1 MADLYGLLKLQKN
14 ASIDEVKKAYRKE
27 ALVKHP
33 DRGGNKEEF
42 QKMQA
47 AYEVLSDPDKRAHYD
62 ATGQVP
68 QEGGPGFGGP
78 GGMPDLAAMF
88 GGMFNGGGF
97 PGSGFPGIPFP
108 FFNGGGPGSPGG
120 PNGPL
125 KAARGPNKIHE
136 IGLSLADV
144 YHGKKFTLN
153 MKRETLCGRCSG
165 RGGTR
170 VENCGTCGGKGFRM
184 RAMQMGP
191 IMTMS
196 QEACGACGQSGQK
209 VLDECVDCRGKK
221 TLERESVLDVHVEPG
236 MQDGDRITFVGQCS
250 ESPQFEKPGDVIL
263 VVRITESEDWI
274 RREADLVYTVE
285 FSLAEMLLG
294 WKRTVLGHPSGKALD
309 LAYTDGPLREGEVL
323 VFKDL
328 GMPVK
333 TGGKGVLRLVCR
345 TATEQSRLSDEQR
358 SALKLVWPE
367 WSEVVVGEDTNI
379 PVRHGSES
387 TAN

>member
-68 QEGGPGFGGP
+68 QEGGGGGGPGFP

-97 PGSGFPGIPFP
+97 PGSGFPGGMPFP
-108 FFNGGGPGSPGG
+108 FFNGGGG
-120 PNGPL
+120 PNGPV

-153 MKRETLCGRCSG
+153 MKRETLCGRCAG

-170 VENCGTCGGKGFRM
+170 VENCSTCGGRGFRM
-184 RAMQMGP
+184 RGVQMGP
-191 IMTMS
+191 IMSMS
-196 QEACGACGQSGQK
+196 QEPCAACGQTGQK
-209 VLDECVDCRGKK
+209 VLDECGECRGRK
-221 TLERESVLDVHVEPG
+221 TQERESVLDVQVEPG
-236 MQDGDRITFVGQCS
+236 MKDGDRITFVGQCS
-250 ESPQFEKPGDVIL
+250 ESPQFERPGDVIL
-263 VVRITESEDWI
+263 VIRVADSDEWS

-294 WKRTVLGHPSGKALD
+294 WKRIVLGHPSGKALD
-309 LAYTDGPLREGEVL
+309 LAYTGGPLREGEVL
-323 VFKDL
+323 IFKDL
-328 GMPVK
+328 GMPNRG
-333 TGGKGVLRLVCR
+333 GGKGVLRLVCR
-345 TATEQSRLSDEQR
+345 TATEQCGLSEEQR
-358 SALKLVWPE
+358 SALKLVWPD

>member
-1 MADLYGLLKLQKN
+1 
-14 ASIDEVKKAYRKE
+14 
-27 ALVKHP
+27 
-33 DRGGNKEEF
+33 
-42 QKMQA
+42 
-47 AYEVLSDPDKRAHYD
+47 
-62 ATGQVP
+62 
-68 QEGGPGFGGP
+68 
-78 GGMPDLAAMF
+78 
-88 GGMFNGGGF
+88 
-97 PGSGFPGIPFP
+97 
-108 FFNGGGPGSPGG
+108 
-120 PNGPL
+120 
-125 KAARGPNKIHE
+125 
-136 IGLSLADV
+136 
-144 YHGKKFTLN
+144 
-153 MKRETLCGRCSG
+153 
-165 RGGTR
+165 
-170 VENCGTCGGKGFRM
+170 M

>member
-68 QEGGPGFGGP
+68 QEGGGGPGPGFP

-88 GGMFNGGGF
+88 GGMFNGGG
-97 PGSGFPGIPFP
+97 PGGFPGGMPFP
-108 FFNGGGPGSPGG
+108 FFNGGGGGG
-120 PNGPL
+120 PNGPI

-144 YHGKKFTLN
+144 YYGKKFTLN
-153 MKRETLCGRCSG
+153 MKRETLCGRCAG

-170 VENCGTCGGKGFRM
+170 VENCTACGGRGFRM
-184 RAMQMGP
+184 RGIQMGP
-191 IMTMS
+191 IMSMS
-196 QEACGACGQSGQK
+196 QEPCAACGQIGQK
-209 VLDECVDCRGKK
+209 VLDECGECRGKK

-236 MQDGDRITFVGQCS
+236 MKDGDRITFVGQCS

-263 VVRITESEDWI
+263 VVRVAESEEWS
-274 RREADLVYTVE
+274 RRDADLVYTVE
-285 FSLAEMLLG
+285 FTLAEMLLG
-294 WKRTVLGHPSGKALD
+294 WKRTLIGHPSGKTLD
-309 LAYTDGPLREGEVL
+309 IAWTGGPLREGEVL
-323 VFKDL
+323 ILKDL
-328 GMPVK
+328 GMPNRS
-333 TGGKGVLRLVCR
+333 GGKGVLRLVCR
-345 TATEQSRLSDEQR
+345 TATEQSTLSEEQR
-358 SALKLVWPE
+358 SALKLVWPN
-367 WSEVVVGEDTNI
+367 WSEVVVGEGTNI
-379 PVRHGSES
+379 PVRHGFES

>member
-14 ASIDEVKKAYRKE
+14 ASMDDVKKAYRKE

-68 QEGGPGFGGP
+68 QEGGGGPGP

-97 PGSGFPGIPFP
+97 PGSGFPFP
-108 FFNGGGPGSPGG
+108 FFNGGSGG

-153 MKRETLCGRCSG
+153 MKREMLCGRCSG

-170 VENCGTCGGKGFRM
+170 VENCGACGGRGFRM
-184 RAMQMGP
+184 RGIQMGP
-191 IMTMS
+191 IMSMS
-196 QEACGACGQSGQK
+196 QEACAACGQTGHK
-209 VLDECVDCRGKK
+209 VLDECGECRGRK
-221 TLERESVLDVHVEPG
+221 TQERESVLDVHVEPG
-236 MQDGDRITFVGQCS
+236 MQDGDRITFAGQCS
-250 ESPQFEKPGDVIL
+250 ESPQFERPGDVIL
-263 VVRITESEDWI
+263 VVRVAESEEWT
-274 RREADLVYTVE
+274 RREADLIYTVE

-294 WKRTVLGHPSGKALD
+294 WKRTLLGHPSGKALD
-309 LAYTDGPLREGEVL
+309 IAWSGGPLREGEVL
-323 VFKDL
+323 IFKDL
-328 GMPVK
+328 GMPNRA
-333 TGGKGVLRLVCR
+333 GGKGVLRLVCR
-345 TATEQSRLSDEQR
+345 TATDQSRLSEEQR
-358 SALKLVWPE
+358 TALKLVWPE
-367 WSEVVVGEDTNI
+367 WSEVIVGEDTNI

>member
-68 QEGGPGFGGP
+68 QEGGGGPGPGFP

-88 GGMFNGGGF
+88 GGMFNGGG
-97 PGSGFPGIPFP
+97 PGGFPGGMPFP
-108 FFNGGGPGSPGG
+108 FFNGGGGGG
-120 PNGPL
+120 PNGPI

-144 YHGKKFTLN
+144 YYGKKFTLN
-153 MKRETLCGRCSG
+153 MKRETLCGRCAG

-170 VENCGTCGGKGFRM
+170 VENCTACGGRGFRM
-184 RAMQMGP
+184 RGIQMGP
-191 IMTMS
+191 IMSMS
-196 QEACGACGQSGQK
+196 QEPCAACGQIGQK
-209 VLDECVDCRGKK
+209 VLDECGECRGKK

-236 MQDGDRITFVGQCS
+236 MKDGDRITFVGQCS

-263 VVRITESEDWI
+263 VVRVAESEEWS
-274 RREADLVYTVE
+274 RRDADLVYTVE
-285 FSLAEMLLG
+285 FTLAEMLLG
-294 WKRTVLGHPSGKALD
+294 WKRTLIGHPSGKTLD
-309 LAYTDGPLREGEVL
+309 IAWSGGPLREGEVL
-323 VFKDL
+323 IFKNL
-328 GMPVK
+328 GMPNRS
-333 TGGKGVLRLVCR
+333 GGKGVLRLVCR
-345 TATEQSRLSDEQR
+345 TATEQSTLSEEQR
-358 SALKLVWPE
+358 SALKLVWPN
-367 WSEVVVGEDTNI
+367 WSEVVVGEGTNI
-379 PVRHGSES
+379 PVRHGFES